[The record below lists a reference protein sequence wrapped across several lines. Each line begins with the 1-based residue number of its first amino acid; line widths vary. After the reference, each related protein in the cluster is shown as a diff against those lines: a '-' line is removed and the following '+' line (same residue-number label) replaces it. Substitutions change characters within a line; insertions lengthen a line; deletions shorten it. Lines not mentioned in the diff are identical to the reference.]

1 MSKANPERPFL
12 VARCCAAR
20 WAVVATLAFCTS
32 AFAVAPVAP
41 SVGTSVGTSA
51 ATSVGTPDGPIGAED
66 SLASLPLVAQAVAY
80 EHGEGV
86 PKDPLKAAA
95 LYCEA
100 ARDGDPEAQ
109 YGLGW
114 MYANGRGVA
123 RDDAIAA
130 SFFELA
136 AATGHAG
143 AQKALR
149 FVGEERG
156 LLPGCMHR
164 PDPGPLPSDDATAR
178 EADPFADMPAWKQ
191 KIADQVAQIAPKYDI
206 DTRLA
211 LAVITVES
219 NFEPGARSPKDA
231 RGLMQLI
238 PETATRFNVKDSYNV
253 SDNVRGGLAYLRWLL
268 AYYRGYIVLA
278 VAAYNAG
285 EATVDRYQG
294 IPPYLETREYVRQV
308 LRLYGKTRHSY
319 DPRIVKA
326 ASFLPRSE
334 TPR

>member
-1 MSKANPERPFL
+1 MALSS
-12 VARCCAAR
+12 
-20 WAVVATLAFCTS
+20 WAFC
-32 AFAVAPVAP
+32 AMVNAADVPVAAERALVSAP
-41 SVGTSVGTSA
+41 SELT
-51 ATSVGTPDGPIGAED
+51 
-66 SLASLPLVAQAVAY
+66 AQAVAY

-86 PKDPLKAAA
+86 PKDLLKAAA

-100 ARDGDPEAQ
+100 ARDGDPDAQ

-114 MYANGRGVA
+114 MFANGRGVA

-130 SFFELA
+130 SFFALA
-136 AATGHAG
+136 ASAGHAG
-143 AQKALR
+143 AQKALA
-149 FVGEERG
+149 FVGEDRG

-164 PDPGPLPSDDATAR
+164 PDPTPPPGNNAATADV
-178 EADPFADMPAWKQ
+178 DPFADLPAWKQ
-191 KIADQVAQIAPKYDI
+191 KIADQVAKIAPRYAI

-211 LAVITVES
+211 LAVIAVES
-219 NFEPGARSPKDA
+219 NFEPTARSPKNA

-238 PETATRFNVKDSYNV
+238 PETAARFNVKDSYDV

-268 AYYRGYIVLA
+268 AYYKGYVVLA
-278 VAAYNAG
+278 AAAYNAG

-308 LRLYGKTRHSY
+308 LRLYGNTQHAY

-326 ASFLPRSE
+326 ASFLPASDK
-334 TPR
+334 PAQAK